1 MADPFGRRFLPQIGY
16 WNENTG
22 IMQNGALF
30 AMLHVAGH
38 ASDLA
43 SARAMIAARDQL
55 NMTMMNIAD
64 PNLEVWFH
72 FVRAAEQKPTVLPPA
87 DTWFGRRF
95 DVAYRACLEGGLF
108 RNDLFVTF
116 VLRPAFDAR
125 KMLARLFGRGPR
137 APRELPSAERTMVQ
151 DFEALVGSAEAELRR
166 YGVRRLGI
174 RREGERT
181 FMEMAEALHYILHGY
196 ARKIGT
202 IAGTGRMGRLICPSR
217 PVFGHKAYRLDS
229 DLGSH
234 LGAVLSLMDY
244 PEPVTPTM
252 FEALVRAPFACTLT
266 NSFQFR
272 SRAKA
277 MSKLVFKE
285 RQMRSSNDPAK
296 SQLAAVER
304 AKDELQSRA
313 YVNGEHHFALAVRA
327 PTLEALD
334 RAAAV
339 AATMLSN
346 AGITAVRENEALRP
360 GFYAQLPGCAQWRP
374 RPGGINSR
382 NLASL
387 AALNNVPVGQPQ
399 SRWGAPIIMFR
410 TTADTEYAFHL
421 QAQGSPSIPAEDLA
435 NVLTIGRSGSGKTT
449 LTGAVTVL
457 SGRQGVQR
465 VVIDKDLGLAPCIE
479 ACSGDY
485 LVIPANEDTGV
496 APLLAAQDT
505 PKWRAHIEDLV
516 IDLVQAGGSPGEPY
530 QFTADEDAR
539 LRRAVEMQVQMPPE
553 LRELGGIQAMLGQRN
568 KDGAAA
574 RLKKWCRGERLGWV
588 FDGAHDV
595 LRGGNAVTG
604 FDTTALLKNTMVAG
618 PLLRHLFYRTD
629 QRITGSPLLIAIDEF
644 WQASDKPVFVDM
656 TNDKAKT
663 GRKRE
668 VALILATQS
677 AHDALASPMAHTL
690 KQQFPT
696 KIFFGDEE
704 ASADELIDGL
714 GLTVPEYKA
723 VTQMLPRMQHAFLI
737 KRPGASVICRND
749 LSKAL
754 AQVSVLSGR
763 DATYELM
770 RELQATH
777 GPAPEQWVPFFEE
790 QAPQLSKKP
799 RVRRK
804 EQEFV

>member
-1 MADPFGRRFLPQIGY
+1 
-16 WNENTG
+16 
-22 IMQNGALF
+22 
-30 AMLHVAGH
+30 
-38 ASDLA
+38 
-43 SARAMIAARDQL
+43 
-55 NMTMMNIAD
+55 
-64 PNLEVWFH
+64 
-72 FVRAAEQKPTVLPPA
+72 
-87 DTWFGRRF
+87 
-95 DVAYRACLEGGLF
+95 
-108 RNDLFVTF
+108 
-116 VLRPAFDAR
+116 
-125 KMLARLFGRGPR
+125 
-137 APRELPSAERTMVQ
+137 MVQ

-174 RREGERT
+174 RREGDRT

-202 IAGTGRMGRLICPSR
+202 IAGTGRMVRLICPSR
-217 PVFGHKAYRLDS
+217 PVFGHKAYRLDN

-234 LGAVLSLMDY
+234 VGAVLSMMEY
-244 PEPVTPTM
+244 PEPVAPTM
-252 FEALVRAPFACTLT
+252 FEALVRGPFACTLT

-334 RAAAV
+334 RAAAD
-339 AATMLSN
+339 AATMPSN
-346 AGITAVRENEALRP
+346 SGITAVRENEALRAA
-360 GFYAQLPGCAQWRP
+360 FYAQLPGNAHWRP

-382 NLASL
+382 NLAWL
-387 AALNNVPVGQPQ
+387 AALNNVPVEQAQ
-399 SRWGAPIIMFR
+399 SRWDAPVMMLR
-410 TTADTEYAFHL
+410 TTADTEYAFHF

-435 NVLTIGRSGSGKTT
+435 NLLLIGRSGSGKTT
-449 LTGAVTVL
+449 LLGALTVL

-465 VVIDKDLGLAPCIE
+465 VVIDKDLGLTPCIE
-479 ACSGDY
+479 ACGGDY

-496 APLLAAQDT
+496 APLLAARDT
-505 PKWRAHIEDLV
+505 PEWRAHMEDLV
-516 IDLVQAGGSPGEPY
+516 IDLVQVGGIPVEPY
-530 QFTADEDAR
+530 QLSAEEDAR
-539 LRRAVEMQVQMPPE
+539 LRRAVDMQLQMPPE
-553 LRELGGIQAMLGQRN
+553 LRSLGGIQAMLGQRN

-588 FDGAHDV
+588 FDGARDI
-595 LRGGNAVTG
+595 LQDGNALTG
-604 FDTTALLKNTMVAG
+604 FDTTKLLKNTMVAR

-629 QRITGSPLLIAIDEF
+629 QRITGAPLLIAIDEF
-644 WQASDKPVFVDM
+644 WQASDKPVFVEM

-668 VALILATQS
+668 VALMLATQS

-723 VTQMLPRMQHAFLI
+723 VTQILPRMQHAFLI

-770 RELQATH
+770 RDLQATH
-777 GPAPEQWVPFFEE
+777 GRAPEQWVPLFEE
-790 QAPQLSKKP
+790 AAPQLSKKP
-799 RVRRK
+799 RVRRR
-804 EQEFV
+804 EQEFA

>member
-1 MADPFGRRFLPQIGY
+1 MADAFARRFLPQIGY
-16 WNENTG
+16 WNETTG
-22 IMQNGALF
+22 IMQNGSLF

-43 SARAMIAARDQL
+43 SGRAMIAARDQL
-55 NMTMMNIAD
+55 NMTMMNISD
-64 PNLEVWFH
+64 PDLEVWIH
-72 FVRAAEQKPTVLPPA
+72 FVRAAEQKPTALPPA

-95 DVAYRACLEGGLF
+95 DAAYRSCLQGGLF
-108 RNDLFVTF
+108 RNDLFITL
-116 VLRPAFDAR
+116 VLRPEFDVR
-125 KMLARLFGRGPR
+125 KTLGRLLGQGAR
-137 APRELPSAERTMVQ
+137 APRELPSAGRSMVQ
-151 DFEALVGSAEAELRR
+151 DFEASVGSAESELRR

-174 RREGERT
+174 RREGDRT

-196 ARKIGT
+196 GRKIGT

-217 PVFGHKAYRLDS
+217 PVFGHKAYRLDN

-234 LGAVLSLMDY
+234 VGAVLSMMDY
-244 PEPVTPTM
+244 PEPVAPTM

-327 PTLEALD
+327 PTLEVLD
-334 RAAAV
+334 RAAAD

-346 AGITAVRENEALRP
+346 SGITAVRENEALRAA
-360 GFYAQLPGCAQWRP
+360 FYAQLPGNAHWRP

-382 NLASL
+382 NLAAL
-387 AALNNVPVGQPQ
+387 AALNNVPVGQAQ
-399 SRWGAPIIMFR
+399 SRWGAPVMMLR
-410 TTADTEYAFHL
+410 TTADTEYAFHF

-435 NVLTIGRSGSGKTT
+435 NLLLIGRSGSGKTT
-449 LTGAVTVL
+449 LLGALTVL

-479 ACSGDY
+479 ACGGDY

-505 PKWRAHIEDLV
+505 PEWQAHIEDLV
-516 IDLVQAGGSPGEPY
+516 IDLVQVGGSPTEPY
-530 QFTADEDAR
+530 QLTAEEDAR
-539 LRRAVEMQVQMPPE
+539 LRRAVEMQLQMPPE
-553 LRELGGIQAMLGQRN
+553 LRSLGGVQAMLGQRN
-568 KDGAAA
+568 KEGAAA

-588 FDGAHDV
+588 FDGARDI
-595 LRGGNAVTG
+595 LQDGNALTG
-604 FDTTALLKNTMVAG
+604 FDTTKLLKNTMVAG

-629 QRITGSPLLIAIDEF
+629 RRITGAPLLIAIDEF

-668 VALILATQS
+668 VALMLATQS

-723 VTQMLPRMQHAFLI
+723 VTQILPRMQHAFLI

-770 RELQATH
+770 RELQARH
-777 GPAPEQWVPFFEE
+777 GRAPEQWVPFFEE
-790 QAPQLSKKP
+790 EAPQLSKKP
-799 RVRRK
+799 LVRRR
-804 EQEFV
+804 EQEFA

>member
-1 MADPFGRRFLPQIGY
+1 MADPFARRFLPQIGY
-16 WNENTG
+16 WNANTG
-22 IMQNGALF
+22 IMQSGAVF
-30 AMLHVAGH
+30 AVLHAAGH

-43 SARAMIAARDQL
+43 SARAMIATRDQF
-55 NMTMMNIAD
+55 NMTLMNISN
-64 PNLEVWFH
+64 PNLEVWVH
-72 FVRAAEQKPTVLPPA
+72 FVRASEQKPTALPPA

-95 DVAYRACLEGGLF
+95 DAAYHTCLEDGLF
-108 RNDLFVTF
+108 RNDLFITF
-116 VLRPAFDAR
+116 VLRPEFDLR
-125 KMLARLFGRGPR
+125 KTSRKLLGWGPR
-137 APRELPSAERTMVQ
+137 APRDLPSVERTMEQ

-174 RREGERT
+174 RQEGERT
-181 FMEMAEALHYILHGY
+181 FMEIAEALHYILHGY

-229 DLGSH
+229 DLRSH
-234 LGAVLSLMDY
+234 VGTVLSMMDY

-285 RQMRSSNDPAK
+285 RQMRSANDPAR

-334 RAAAV
+334 RAAAD

-346 AGITAVRENEALRP
+346 AGITAVRENEALRAA
-360 GFYAQLPGCAQWRP
+360 FYAQLPGNPQWRP
-374 RPGGINSR
+374 RTGGINSR

-387 AALNNVPVGQPQ
+387 AALNNVPAGQAR
-399 SRWGAPIIMFR
+399 SRWGVPVMMLR
-410 TTADTEYAFHL
+410 TTADTEYAFHF

-435 NVLTIGRSGSGKTT
+435 NILAIGRSGSGKTT
-449 LTGAVTVL
+449 LMGAVAVL

-479 ACSGDY
+479 ACGGDY

-505 PKWRAHIEDLV
+505 PQWRAHVEDLV
-516 IDLVQAGGSPGEPY
+516 IDLIQAGGNPAEPY
-530 QFTADEDAR
+530 HLTADEDAR
-539 LRRAVEMQVQMPPE
+539 LRRAVDMQLQMPPE
-553 LRELGGIQAMLGQRN
+553 LRGLAGIQAMLGQRN

-574 RLKKWCRGERLGWV
+574 RLKKWCRGERLGWA
-588 FDGAHDV
+588 FDGARDI
-595 LRGGNAVTG
+595 LRGGNALTG

-618 PLLRHLFYRTD
+618 PLLRHLFYRMD
-629 QRITGSPLLIAIDEF
+629 QRITGAPLLIAIDEF

-668 VALILATQS
+668 VALMLATQS

-763 DATYELM
+763 DATYALM
-770 RELQATH
+770 RELQERH
-777 GPAPEQWVPFFEE
+777 GRTPEQWVPFFEAE
-790 QAPQLSKKP
+790 APRLAKQP
-799 RVRRK
+799 RVRGK
-804 EQEFV
+804 EPAFA